1 MKLSKDKFEEMLERY
16 QREEVS
22 ASALAA
28 EYEVTGQS
36 LLKSLRRRGIKVR
49 GEKTAAPVGPS
60 ERQRMTELYESGGST
75 REIAQQLGR
84 ACQTVCNTLRD
95 AGVSVRARSVT
106 RLGRV
111 SDDDRNQIEALYK
124 AGQSLDEVAASLSV
138 TKQIVIAELK
148 RRGIARRHVGRK
160 TRFADEPET
169 RAQILKGYENGA
181 TIPLLA
187 DVYRCSR
194 DAIKQVLI
202 DANVTLRKDGPG
214 KRVFQFID
222 RKGREF
228 WMRSSWEIKTA
239 IFLDQKERDWDY
251 EKESYEI
258 GLRRRYTPD
267 FWVYDA
273 DGKLAQLLDVK
284 GWLYPESDERIER
297 FRAVYPGFP
306 FELWGQEELTTQG
319 ILAIA
324 LPTAPVGKKRTGLR
338 SRFSKEEVR
347 EATRLYESGMSV
359 GQVAEAMNRSESA
372 VARQLQLLGKT
383 RGRAETKKMLSA
395 DQSTRD
401 LIAETYLSG
410 LSISKTA
417 GKLGVSRDIVAQ
429 EISSRG
435 LSRNLSCAQLLNTRA
450 VS

>member
-1 MKLSKDKFEEMLERY
+1 MAKTTKIQRDDAVERVMAGEWT
-16 QREEVS
+16 QAEAARQLNIS
-22 ASALAA
+22 AQAVAKILRCAGVPPTKEAALA
-28 EYEVTGQS
+28 VT
-36 LLKSLRRRGIKVR
+36 
-49 GEKTAAPVGPS
+49 EE
-60 ERQRMTELYESGGST
+60 ERQRILALYGSGVNAPEIST
-75 REIAQQLGR
+75 LVLRSKW
-84 ACQTVCNTLRD
+84 TVTRIINE
-95 AGVSVRARSVT
+95 AGVALGPAQANIRRLSAEAR
-106 RLGRV
+106 
-111 SDDDRNQIEALYK
+111 
-124 AGQSLDEVAASLSV
+124 QSMVADYLDGASLVEAAEAFDVS
-138 TKQIVIAELK
+138 KQTIIAELR

-194 DAIKQVLI
+194 DAIKQVLT
-202 DANVTLRKDGPG
+202 DANVALRKDGPG
-214 KRVFQFID
+214 KCVFQFID

-284 GWLYPESDERIER
+284 GWLYPESDERIGR
-297 FRAVYPGFP
+297 FRTAYPGLP
-306 FELWGQEELTTQG
+306 FELWGQEELTAQG

-324 LPTAPVGKKRTGLR
+324 LPAAPTGKKRTGLR

-347 EATRLYESGMSV
+347 EAIRLYESCMSV